1 MAGKQRE
8 VTMQAQEIKFIP
20 LAIKTI
26 VVHTVTYFVMG
37 LLAST
42 LLSYGSW
49 FARSDLSSFM
59 RQIDDP
65 LVMAGPLF
73 QPIRGLLFAVVFY
86 LLRDVL
92 FGRKNGWLV
101 MWVLLVFVGILSTF
115 GPSPGSVEGMI
126 YTVLPFL
133 DHFKGWPEV
142 MVQALLFS
150 LILTYWIRHPEKRWL
165 TWLLAAAFVI
175 VLLLPI
181 MGLLFA

>member
-1 MAGKQRE
+1 ME
-8 VTMQAQEIKFIP
+8 AQEIKFIP
-20 LAIKTI
+20 LAAKTI

-42 LLSYGSW
+42 LLNYGSW
-49 FARSDLSSFM
+49 YAESYLSGFM

-65 LVMAGPLF
+65 MVMAGPLF

-92 FGRKNGWLV
+92 FGRKNGWLI
-101 MWVLLVFVGILSTF
+101 MWVILVFVGILSTF

-126 YTVLPFL
+126 YTIVPFL

-142 MVQALLFS
+142 MIQALLFA
-150 LILTYWIRHPEKRWL
+150 LILTYWVEYPQKRWL
-165 TWLLAAAFVI
+165 TWLLVAAFVI
-175 VLLLPI
+175 VLLLPT
-181 MGLLFA
+181 MGLLFT

>member
-1 MAGKQRE
+1 ME
-8 VTMQAQEIKFIP
+8 AQEIKFVP
-20 LAIKTI
+20 LAVKTI
-26 VVHTVTYFVMG
+26 IVHTVTYFVMG

-42 LLSYGSW
+42 LLGYGEW
-49 FARSDLSSFM
+49 FADSLLSNFM

-92 FGRKNGWLV
+92 FGRKNGWLI

-115 GPSPGSVEGMI
+115 GPSPGSIEGMI
-126 YTVLPFL
+126 YTKLPFG
-133 DHFKGWPEV
+133 DQVKGWPEV
-142 MVQALLFS
+142 MIQALLIA
-150 LILTYWIRHPEKRWL
+150 LLLTYWVEHPEKRWL
-165 TWLLAAAFVI
+165 TWLLAAAFLI
-175 VLLLPI
+175 VLLLPT

>member
-1 MAGKQRE
+1 MTGKQRE
-8 VTMQAQEIKFIP
+8 FTMEAQEIKFIP

-49 FARSDLSSFM
+49 YATSDLSSFM

-92 FGRKNGWLV
+92 FSRKNGWLV
-101 MWVLLVFVGILSTF
+101 MWALLVFVGILSTF

-126 YTVLPFL
+126 YTVLPFW
-133 DHFKGWPEV
+133 DHLKGWPEV

-150 LILTYWIRHPEKRWL
+150 LILTYWVRHPEERWL

-175 VLLLPI
+175 VLILPL

>member
-1 MAGKQRE
+1 MEAE
-8 VTMQAQEIKFIP
+8 EIKFIP

-42 LLSYGSW
+42 LLDYGSW
-49 FARSDLSSFM
+49 YAESYLSGFM
-59 RQIDDP
+59 RQIEDP
-65 LVMAGPLF
+65 MVMAGPLF

-92 FGRKNGWLV
+92 FGRKNGWLI
-101 MWVLLVFVGILSTF
+101 MWVILVFVGILSTF

-126 YTVLPFL
+126 YTIVPFW
-133 DHFKGWPEV
+133 DHVKGWPEV
-142 MVQALLFS
+142 MIQALLFAVT
-150 LILTYWIRHPEKRWL
+150 LTYWVEHPEKRWM

-175 VLLLPI
+175 MMLLPL
-181 MGLLFA
+181 MGLLLT